1 MKRELKELIQ
11 SNEARSFDPKVILIN
26 DIKESP
32 TQARTKFKEEDLKN
46 LAESIKAN
54 GILQPVVVQV
64 AQNGTYKLI
73 AGERRLRAAKIAGMD
88 SVPCVIKDVSKRDA
102 AVMGLVENIQREK
115 LGPIDESEGFRKLI
129 EEHSLTI
136 NDISLF
142 VGKSRSY
149 ISNSLRLSG
158 LVDEIRQGL
167 RSGEIKVGQ
176 VRPLLTLNE
185 NKQKE
190 FYREILLLNLSSREV
205 EERVSNFLGNKK
217 ENYSEELLHA
227 KGALEDYFGKPIV
240 IKSNGKNGKIEI
252 GFKSKEDLLEILNKL
267 R

>member
-32 TQARTKFKEEDLKN
+32 TQARTKFKKDDLEDLS
-46 LAESIKAN
+46 ESIKAN
-54 GILQPVVVQV
+54 GILQPLIVQV
-64 AQNGTYKLI
+64 AQSGTYKLI
-73 AGERRLRAAKIAGMD
+73 AGERRLRAAKIAGLD
-88 SVPCVIKDVSKRDA
+88 SVPCMVKDVSKRDA

-115 LGPIDESEGFRKLI
+115 LDPVDESEGYRKLI
-129 EEHSLTI
+129 EEHRLTI

-158 LVDEIRQGL
+158 LTEEIIQGL
-167 RSGEIKVGQ
+167 RSGEVKVGQ

-190 FYREILLLNLSSREV
+190 IYKEIILLNLSSREV
-205 EERVSNFLGNKK
+205 EERVSHFLGKKK

-227 KGALEDYFGKPIV
+227 KRALEDYFGKPILV
-240 IKSNGKNGKIEI
+240 KHNGTNGKIEI
-252 GFKSKEDLLEILNKL
+252 RFKNRKDLLEILNKL
-267 R
+267 N

>member
-11 SNEARSFDPKVILIN
+11 SNEARNFDPKVILIN

-32 TQARTKFKEEDLKN
+32 TQARTKFKEDDLKE
-46 LAESIKAN
+46 LAESIKSN
-54 GILQPVVVQV
+54 GILQPLVVQV
-64 AQNGTYKLI
+64 AQNDTYKLI

-88 SVPCVIKDVSKRDA
+88 RVPCMVKDVSKRDA

-115 LGPIDESEGFRKLI
+115 LGPIDESEGFRKLT
-129 EEHSLTI
+129 EEHNLTI

-158 LVDEIRQGL
+158 LAEEIIQGL
-167 RSGEIKVGQ
+167 RSGEVRVGQ

-190 FYREILLLNLSSREV
+190 FYREIILLNLSSREV
-205 EERVSNFLGNKK
+205 EERVSNFLGKK
-217 ENYSEELLHA
+217 RENYSEELLHA
-227 KGALEDYFGKPIV
+227 KRTLEDYFGKPIV
-240 IKSNGKNGKIEI
+240 VKSNGTNGKIEI
-252 GFKSKEDLLEILNKL
+252 RFKNREDLLEIINKL
-267 R
+267 K